1 MIDTHC
7 HLDLS
12 EFDDDR
18 DEVLKR
24 ARNFGFESFMVPG
37 IELDAMRKIIKLAEC
52 EPDVYFASGIHPNNA
67 ADLIPDWADRV
78 RDNTKHPK
86 CKAVGEIGMDYY
98 REYCPHDIQ
107 REVFAQQL
115 DLAADLRMPVIIHCR
130 AAYDDLWP
138 ILSSW
143 IRSGHGRTGVFHA
156 FDENADAAMA
166 AVEMGMKIGVGG
178 PYTFRKKNDRRT
190 EILETVPLEAVL
202 LETDCPYLSPIPH
215 RGERN
220 EPSYAALTL
229 AKIAE
234 VKNISF
240 EEADVQTTRNA
251 LDFFGIDGKQTLEL
265 SSSTGADNNKQEK
278 L

>member
-1 MIDTHC
+1 MFDTHC
-7 HLDLS
+7 HLDLPDFDEDRS
-12 EFDDDR
+12 EVIQRAKDTGFDY
-18 DEVLKR
+18 
-24 ARNFGFESFMVPG
+24 FMVPG
-37 IELDAMRKIIKLAEC
+37 IELASMPGIKQISENFP
-52 EPDVYFASGIHPNNA
+52 EIWFASGIHPNNA

-115 DLAADLRMPVIIHCR
+115 DLAADLRLPVIIHCR
-130 AAYDDLWP
+130 AAYEDLWP
-138 ILSSW
+138 ILCAW
-143 IRSGHGRTGVFHA
+143 LKNGHGRTGVFHA
-156 FDENADAAMA
+156 FDENADAAVA
-166 AVEMGMKIGVGG
+166 AVELGMKIGVGG
-178 PYTFRKKNDRRT
+178 PYTFRKKNERRT
-190 EILETVPLEAVL
+190 EILETVPLEDVL

-240 EEADVQTTRNA
+240 EEADVQTTMNA
-251 LDFFGIDGKQTLEL
+251 LDFFGIDG
-265 SSSTGADNNKQEK
+265 
-278 L
+278 